1 MDLGGHTGSTPT
13 PQVPGTSCTERTH
26 TDTNTHKGI
35 RKHHCHPGILSKNAN
50 VAYLTCLLSLHF
62 LKAFRLQ
69 QNIGRQFCIRLKRCC
84 YHIKP
89 GVEVIFT
96 LAGGKKRGED
106 EGEKENKEWRR
117 RLSWNIKGTF
127 LDIYMY
133 AHVAMKLP
141 FLFVCFSHTDTR
153 FSLTC
158 RCLWVRLIRV

>member
-13 PQVPGTSCTERTH
+13 PQMPGTSCTERTH

-89 GVEVIFT
+89 GVEVIFP

-127 LDIYMY
+127 LDIYICTCSDET
-133 AHVAMKLP
+133 A
-141 FLFVCFSHTDTR
+141 
-153 FSLTC
+153 FSL
-158 RCLWVRLIRV
+158 CLLFPHRHTFLPYL